1 MVVPW
6 WYWGCVNLYSPPTTT
21 TIRTTFHHPIH
32 SYWGATF
39 VPPPVQ
45 CIRTAPGGTAS
56 APWPL
61 PVPRPVV
68 PLPACRRSCCRA
80 MGIRAIT
87 SPRWAWRRRG
97 SAWRGRPQAASS
109 GPDEDGN
116 WGWIS
121 RSGPKLVCFSFWRG
135 EYVRALQWENLWK
148 PNILC

>member
-39 VPPPVQ
+39 VPPPSSVHQ
-45 CIRTAPGGTAS
+45 DGSWSYRF
-56 APWPL
+56 
-61 PVPRPVV
+61 
-68 PLPACRRSCCRA
+68 RA
-80 MGIRAIT
+80 MAASGAASGGAASRVSQVLLSGHGDPGYHFTALGLAET
-87 SPRWAWRRRG
+87 GLCLAGKTPGCLKWPRWRWELG
-97 SAWRGRPQAASS
+97 LDLKKWTKVS
-109 GPDEDGN
+109 
-116 WGWIS
+116 
-121 RSGPKLVCFSFWRG
+121 LFSFWRG